1 MELLTKWIH
10 NKKMMFWLAV
20 SLAGVLILL
29 VLLLLLVPRPSQAE
43 APVETAQETTAAP
56 TTQSWVPKINAFSA
70 DDFELVDGYMTCTT
84 APAMLGVDVCSYQGQ
99 IDWQQVAAAGV
110 EYAIIRVGGRGWGPE
125 GKLYTDE
132 YAQINYDGAK
142 AAGLQVGTYFFSQA
156 TTVEEAQ
163 EEAQYVLQIMDGWEL
178 EMPVAFDWE
187 QIPTWTDPESRTA
200 EMDARTVTDCTVAF
214 CEEIRAAGYMPMF
227 YTNTHQYETFLYA
240 TEVDSYGV
248 WAAQYSDR
256 LTFPYYLNMWQYTDS
271 GTVPGIAGEV
281 DLNLYFPENILS

>member
-10 NKKMMFWLAV
+10 NKKLMFWLAV

-29 VLLLLLVPRPSQAE
+29 VLLLLLLPRPSQAE
-43 APVETAQETTAAP
+43 APVETTQETTTVP

-70 DDFELVDGYMTCTT
+70 DDFKLVDGYMTCTS
-84 APAMLGVDVCSYQGQ
+84 APCVLGVDVCSYQGQ

-132 YAQINYDGAK
+132 FAQTNSDGAK

-178 EMPVAFDWE
+178 EMPVVFDWE

-200 EMDARTVTDCTVAF
+200 EMNARSVTDCTVAF
-214 CEEIRAAGYMPMF
+214 CEQIRAAGYTPMF
-227 YTNTHQYETFLYA
+227 YTNTDQYETLLYA

-256 LTFPYYLNMWQYTDS
+256 LTFPYYLNMWQYTDA
-271 GTVPGIAGEV
+271 GTVPGIEGEV
-281 DLNLYFPENILS
+281 DLNLFFPENILS

>member
-29 VLLLLLVPRPSQAE
+29 VLLLLLMPRPSQAE

-84 APAMLGVDVCSYQGQ
+84 VPAMLGVDVCSYQGQ

-178 EMPVAFDWE
+178 EMPVVFDWE

>member
-29 VLLLLLVPRPSQAE
+29 VLLLLLLPRPSQAE
-43 APVETAQETTAAP
+43 APVETTQETTAAP

-70 DDFELVDGYMTCTT
+70 DDFELVDGYMTCTS
-84 APAMLGVDVCSYQGQ
+84 APCVLGVDVCSYQGQ

-178 EMPVAFDWE
+178 EMPVVFDWE

-200 EMDARTVTDCTVAF
+200 EMNARSVTDCTVAF
-214 CEEIRAAGYMPMF
+214 CEQIRAAGYTPMF
-227 YTNTHQYETFLYA
+227 YTNTHQYETLLYA

-256 LTFPYYLNMWQYTDS
+256 LTFPYYLNMWQYTDA
-271 GTVPGIAGEV
+271 GTVPGIEGEV
-281 DLNLYFPENILS
+281 DLNLFFPENILS

>member
-29 VLLLLLVPRPSQAE
+29 VLLLLLMPRPSQTE
-43 APVETAQETTAAP
+43 APVETTQETTAAP
-56 TTQSWVPKINAFSA
+56 TTQSWAPKINAFSA

-84 APAMLGVDVCSYQGQ
+84 VPAMLGVDVCSYQGQ

-178 EMPVAFDWE
+178 EMPVVFDWE

>member
-29 VLLLLLVPRPSQAE
+29 VLLLLLMPRPSQAE